1 MHQVLPEKEV
11 SPLAS
16 ASEISLLE
24 TGTELQPA
32 LAGWWIEMC
41 VCVSVCDRQTHAW
54 RRKRRRSRKKGLISS
69 ERHAANRQRAKK
81 KNRIT
86 RLEPDSTS

>member
-41 VCVSVCDRQTHAW
+41 VCVCLCVTG
-54 RRKRRRSRKKGLISS
+54 RRTPGGEKGD
-69 ERHAANRQRAKK
+69 ARAKK
-81 KNRIT
+81 V
-86 RLEPDSTS
+86 